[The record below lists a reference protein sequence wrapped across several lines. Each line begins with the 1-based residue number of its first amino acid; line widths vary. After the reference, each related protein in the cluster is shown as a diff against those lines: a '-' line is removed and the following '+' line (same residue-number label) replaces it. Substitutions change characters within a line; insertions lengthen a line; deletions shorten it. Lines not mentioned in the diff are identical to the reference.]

1 MVSMIGVFDSG
12 SGGLTVLK
20 ALRRHAP
27 RADVVYSGD
36 LKNAPYGNRGRDELD
51 VLTAEGMRTLLR
63 YGATEIV
70 SACNSVAVSTKRTCE
85 VCDIPYTSS
94 IEMVGPTVGSFMDTN
109 AKVLVL
115 ATVATIDSAIY
126 QSKLEA
132 KGIVADG
139 IALPDLVKCI
149 EEGRPRDMMT
159 EMIRAALMA
168 QVSRGYSHIILGCT
182 HFPLVHDIFEEILS
196 SVGIDAVLVDPAEA
210 VAQTVASQFTIEG
223 NGTTRILVSA
233 KSTIFE
239 SFVRTLFPGEA
250 YAVEVI

>member
-1 MVSMIGVFDSG
+1 MIGVFDSG

-20 ALRRHAP
+20 ALRRYAP
-27 RADVVYSGD
+27 RADVVYFGD

-51 VLTAEGMRTLLR
+51 MLTTEGTRTLLR

-70 SACNSVAVSTKRTCE
+70 SACNSIAVSTKRTCE

-94 IEMVGPTVGSFMDTN
+94 IEMVGPTVDSFMDTN

-126 QSKLEA
+126 QHGLEA
-132 KGIVADG
+132 KGIVAEG

-149 EEGRPRDMMT
+149 EEGRPRGVMT
-159 EMIRAALMA
+159 EIIRTALGA

-182 HFPLVHDIFEEILS
+182 HFPLVQDVFEEVLA
-196 SVGIDAVLVDPAEA
+196 SVGINAVLVDPAEA
-210 VAQTVASQFTIEG
+210 VAQTTARQFVIEG
-223 NGTTRILVSA
+223 GGTTRILVSA
-233 KSTIFE
+233 ESPIFE
-239 SFVRTLFPGEA
+239 SFVRTLFPEEA
-250 YAVEVI
+250 IAVEVI

>member
-1 MVSMIGVFDSG
+1 MIGVFDSG

-27 RADVVYSGD
+27 RADVVYFGD

-51 VLTAEGMRTLLR
+51 VFTAAGMRTLLR

-85 VCDIPYTSS
+85 DCDIPYASS
-94 IEMVGPTVGSFMDTN
+94 IEMVGPTVDCFMDTN

-139 IALPDLVKCI
+139 IALPNLVKCI
-149 EEGRPRDMMT
+149 EEGRPRDVMT
-159 EMIRAALMA
+159 EMIRTTLRA
-168 QVSRGYSHIILGCT
+168 QVSHGYSHIILGCT
-182 HFPLVHDIFEEILS
+182 HFPLVQDVFEEVLAS
-196 SVGIDAVLVDPAEA
+196 MGIDAVLVDPAQA
-210 VAQTVASQFTIEG
+210 VAQAVARQFTIEG
-223 NGTTRILVSA
+223 DGTTRILVSA
-233 KSTIFE
+233 ESPIFE
-239 SFVRTLFPGEA
+239 SFVRTLFPEEA
-250 YAVEVI
+250 YTVEVV